1 MEHEQK
7 YFDYNELQ
15 TLKNKLNEIE
25 KEKEIMSSK
34 LKQLEVR
41 FFWLCYFLFYL

>member
-1 MEHEQK
+1 MEPEQK

-15 TLKNKLNEIE
+15 ALKNKLNEIE
-25 KEKEIMSSK
+25 KEKEIMSSR

-41 FFWLCYFLFYL
+41 LVF

>member
-1 MEHEQK
+1 MEHEQNN
-7 YFDYNELQ
+7 FDYNELQ
-15 TLKNKLNEIE
+15 ALKNKLNEIE

-41 FFWLCYFLFYL
+41 VII